1 MPISK
6 REEQEFIT
14 VEKMTTGFQ
23 TGIKATLLIT
33 KKKGMSDEDFEQ
45 HYTNVHIP
53 MATEIMN
60 RHRVLYYG
68 VQFITGEN
76 KENVQALFGG
86 AIGSIDC
93 DAVVTAIFSDMDSLK
108 ATFADPE
115 FSTKLSPDGKIF
127 TEDDGRMVI
136 GKEFVGVW
144 NKAKPVSV

>member
-1 MPISK
+1 
-6 REEQEFIT
+6 
-14 VEKMTTGFQ
+14 MTTGFQ
-23 TGIKATLLIT
+23 TGIKATLLVT

-45 HYTNVHIP
+45 HYTKVHIP
-53 MATEIMN
+53 IAADILN

-86 AIGSIDC
+86 AVGSIDC
-93 DAVVTAIFSDMDSLK
+93 DAVVTTIFPDMDSLK

-115 FSTKLSPDGKIF
+115 FVTKLHPDGKIL

-136 GKEFVGVW
+136 GKEFVGVR
-144 NKAKPVSV
+144 NEAKAV